1 MATTPDGSSQLLEP
15 QPNHPFSIE
24 AADSVW
30 IVQSGKLDL
39 FLLNKVDGEPAGARH
54 HFLRVEHGRAVFG
67 IDSTR
72 RPSTGVIATAT
83 PGTQLLCLSVSALR
97 RATYPLIAEGPA
109 EALSLLED
117 WILNLAAAAATGTE
131 IPKFFADI
139 ESGAILDVTE
149 EPRPVGPVKGILWV
163 EHLQGTSR
171 FLHSSDI
178 DPIGG
183 QSYFPVSRRGWLQP
197 GRGAQL
203 VAMDSRDW
211 QRFDP
216 EWRSLQTFHDVIL
229 QRLILNLKL
238 SEEKSQK
245 RLQAQ
250 GASDAAVFRNALRSL
265 GSPLEDEDAQLPVG
279 EVGIA
284 DPTLLACEAVGKYL
298 GVPIVAGSV
307 SSRGSAIAIKDVVAG
322 IARASDLRH
331 RVVVLKGKWWINASG
346 PLLAFRDR
354 DTRPVALLPAA
365 DGVQQLYDPVEQR
378 TTKVDG
384 EIALA
389 LNGFAYTFYRPLP
402 SRKLSIWD
410 LLSFGIRDARRE
422 LLTIVF
428 MGVCGGLLAML
439 FPIAT
444 GIIFD
449 SIIPGA
455 QRGQLLQIC
464 AFLVIATIAAS
475 MFTLVRN
482 FAMLRLEGK
491 MGAALQAAVWDRLLR
506 LPVPFFRRY
515 TSGDLADRSSGIGYI
530 LRTLTGSAISSIL
543 SGVFS
548 IFSFLLLFYYSWQL
562 ALIATSLVFVIF
574 VRSAV
579 SAYFEIR
586 FQRQIYRVRGRISGM
601 LLEFIG
607 NIARLR
613 VSGAEPRAF
622 AAWAREFSA
631 QKKLSVRAQKVS
643 NGLAIFNSAF
653 PVVSMAILFS
663 YAAQLMGQPLLHAL
677 TTGTFLAF
685 LAAFVQFQSAA
696 LGLSSAVESAL
707 GVVPLYER
715 ATPIFE
721 ALPEVSNTNRQPG
734 DLSGA
739 IEMNHVSFRYHPDS
753 PLVLRDIS
761 FAVKPGQFVAIV
773 GPSGSGKSSLLRLLL
788 GFERPEAGVIYYDGQ
803 DLADLDI
810 QAARRQIGVVLQSAR
825 LGSGT
830 IFDNIVGSGPF
841 TLDDAWEA
849 ARSAGLEQ
857 DIREMPMGMHTVV
870 SEGGG
875 NISGGQ
881 RQRLLI
887 ARAMVKKPRIFLFD
901 EATSALDNRTQATV
915 SHSLDAFSATRV
927 VIAHR
932 LSTIVHADLVLVVEK
947 GIVVQSGSY
956 EELSEREGLF
966 RELAKR
972 QLA

>member
-1 MATTPDGSSQLLEP
+1 
-15 QPNHPFSIE
+15 
-24 AADSVW
+24 V
-30 IVQSGKLDL
+30 
-39 FLLNKVDGEPAGARH
+39 
-54 HFLRVEHGRAVFG
+54 
-67 IDSTR
+67 
-72 RPSTGVIATAT
+72 
-83 PGTQLLCLSVSALR
+83 C
-97 RATYPLIAEGPA
+97 
-109 EALSLLED
+109 
-117 WILNLAAAAATGTE
+117 
-131 IPKFFADI
+131 
-139 ESGAILDVTE
+139 
-149 EPRPVGPVKGILWV
+149 
-163 EHLQGTSR
+163 
-171 FLHSSDI
+171 SSD
-178 DPIGG
+178 
-183 QSYFPVSRRGWLQP
+183 L
-197 GRGAQL
+197 
-203 VAMDSRDW
+203 
-211 QRFDP
+211 
-216 EWRSLQTFHDVIL
+216 
-229 QRLILNLKL
+229 
-238 SEEKSQK
+238 
-245 RLQAQ
+245 
-250 GASDAAVFRNALRSL
+250 
-265 GSPLEDEDAQLPVG
+265 
-279 EVGIA
+279 
-284 DPTLLACEAVGKYL
+284 
-298 GVPIVAGSV
+298 
-307 SSRGSAIAIKDVVAG
+307 
-322 IARASDLRH
+322 
-331 RVVVLKGKWWINASG
+331 
-346 PLLAFRDR
+346 
-354 DTRPVALLPAA
+354 
-365 DGVQQLYDPVEQR
+365 
-378 TTKVDG
+378 
-384 EIALA
+384 
-389 LNGFAYTFYRPLP
+389 
-402 SRKLSIWD
+402 
-410 LLSFGIRDARRE
+410 
-422 LLTIVF
+422 
-428 MGVCGGLLAML
+428 
-439 FPIAT
+439 
-444 GIIFD
+444 
-449 SIIPGA
+449 
-455 QRGQLLQIC
+455 
-464 AFLVIATIAAS
+464 
-475 MFTLVRN
+475 
-482 FAMLRLEGK
+482 
-491 MGAALQAAVWDRLLR
+491 
-506 LPVPFFRRY
+506 
-515 TSGDLADRSSGIGYI
+515 
-530 LRTLTGSAISSIL
+530 
-543 SGVFS
+543 
-548 IFSFLLLFYYSWQL
+548 
-562 ALIATSLVFVIF
+562 IF

-841 TLDDAWEA
+841 TLDDAWDA

-956 EELSEREGLF
+956 EELSERKGLF

>member
-1 MATTPDGSSQLLEP
+1 MATLPDGTSRLLEP
-15 QPNHPFSIE
+15 QPNHPFSIH

-39 FLLNKVDGEPAGARH
+39 FLVETADGESWSARH
-54 HFLRVEHGRAVFG
+54 HFLRVEQGQAVFA
-67 IDSTR
+67 IDFNGGKSTR
-72 RPSTGVIATAT
+72 IVATAT
-83 PGTQLLCLSVSALR
+83 PGTQLLCTSQESLR
-97 RATYPLIAEGPA
+97 KLTYPLSLENTFDS
-109 EALSLLED
+109 LSLLED
-117 WILNLAAAAATGTE
+117 WILNLSAAAGAGVAT
-131 IPKFFADI
+131 PKYFANV
-139 ESGAILDVTE
+139 ESGTILQVKE
-149 EPRPVGPVKGILWV
+149 EPKPISPVRGVLWV
-163 EHLQGTSR
+163 EHLHGASR
-171 FLHSSDI
+171 FLDSSTI
-178 DPIGG
+178 DLITGRN
-183 QSYFPVSRRGWLQP
+183 YFPISRPGWLQP
-197 GRGAQL
+197 DAGSQILA
-203 VAMDSRDW
+203 VDSQEW
-211 QRFDP
+211 QRADP
-216 EWRSLQTFHDVIL
+216 EWRSLQGFHDVIL
-229 QRLILNLKL
+229 QRLVLIRQT
-238 SEEKSQK
+238 SEQKSRQ
-245 RLQAQ
+245 RLVAQ
-250 GASDAAVFRNALRSL
+250 VASDAAIVRGALRSL
-265 GSPLEDEDAQLPVG
+265 ASPLQEASSQLEADDVS
-279 EVGIA
+279 IT
-284 DPTLLACEAVGKYL
+284 DPTALACEAVGKYL
-298 GVPIVAGSV
+298 GVPIVRVAV
-307 SSRGSAIAIKDVVAG
+307 REDVTIKDLIAS

-331 RVVVLKGKWWINASG
+331 RVVVLKGKWWVNSSG
-346 PLLAFRDR
+346 PLLAFRESDM
-354 DTRPVALLPAA
+354 RPVALLPAA
-365 DGVQQLYDPVEQR
+365 DGGHRLYDPVEQT
-378 TTKVDG
+378 TTKVNG
-384 EIALA
+384 AVALG
-389 LNGFAYTFYRPLP
+389 LDGFAYTFYRPLP
-402 SRKLSIWD
+402 GRKLSIRD
-410 LLSFGIRDARRE
+410 LLSFGMRDVKRE
-422 LLTIVF
+422 LLTIVI
-428 MGVCGGLLAML
+428 MGICGGLLGMV

-464 AFLVIATIAAS
+464 AFLVIAAVAAS

-506 LPVPFFRRY
+506 LPVPFFRKY

-530 LRTLTGSAISSIL
+530 LRTLTGSAIFSVL

-562 ALIATSLVFVIF
+562 ALIATGLVFVIF
-574 VRSAV
+574 ARSAV

-586 FQRQIYRVRGRISGM
+586 FQRQIARVRGRISGM

-622 AAWAREFSA
+622 ATWAREFTAQMQLSA
-631 QKKLSVRAQKVS
+631 RAQKVS
-643 NGLAIFNSAF
+643 NGLTIFNSAF
-653 PVVSMAILFS
+653 PVVSMAILFTF
-663 YAAQLMGQPLLHAL
+663 AAQMMGHPLLHAL

-715 ATPIFE
+715 AAPIFE
-721 ALPEVSNTNRQPG
+721 ALPEVSRTNRQPG
-734 DLSGA
+734 DLSGS
-739 IEMNHVSFRYHPDS
+739 IEINHVSFRYHPES
-753 PLVLRDIS
+753 PLVLNDIS
-761 FAVKPGQFVAIV
+761 FAIEAGQFVAIV

-788 GFERPEAGVIYYDGQ
+788 GFERPEAGVIYFDGQ
-803 DLADLDI
+803 DLARIDI
-810 QAARRQIGVVLQSAR
+810 QAVRRQIGVVLQSAR

-841 TLDDAWEA
+841 TLDDAWAA

-887 ARAMVKKPRIFLFD
+887 ARAMVKKPRIFLLD
-901 EATSALDNRTQATV
+901 EATSALDNRTQAIV
-915 SHSLDAFSATRV
+915 SHSLSAFSATRI

-932 LSTIVHADLVLVVEK
+932 LSTIVNANRILVVEK
-947 GIVVQSGSY
+947 GSIVQSGSY
-956 EELSEREGLF
+956 PELTGQEGLF

>member
-1 MATTPDGSSQLLEP
+1 MEP

-24 AADSVW
+24 APDSVW

-39 FLLNKVDGEPAGARH
+39 FLLKTVGEEPVGARH
-54 HFLRVEHGRAVFG
+54 HFLRVEQGRAVIG
-67 IDSTR
+67 IDSGQR
-72 RPSTGVIATAT
+72 SSISIVATAT
-83 PGTQLLCLSVSALR
+83 PGTQLLCLSLNLLR
-97 RATYPLIAEGPA
+97 SATYPQVLDSIDDSV
-109 EALSLLED
+109 SLLEG
-117 WILNLAAAAATGTE
+117 WIVNLAAAAAAETE
-131 IPKFFADI
+131 TPKFFANI
-139 ESGAILDVTE
+139 ESGVILDVAE
-149 EPRPVGPVKGILWV
+149 EPRPIGPAKGILWV
-163 EHLQGTSR
+163 AHLQGTSR
-171 FLHSSDI
+171 FLDTYGI
-178 DPIGG
+178 DAIDGR
-183 QSYFPVSRRGWLQP
+183 SYFPVSRPGWLQP
-197 GRGAQL
+197 GPRTQL
-203 VAMDSRDW
+203 LAMDSSDW
-211 QRFDP
+211 QRSDP

-229 QRLILNLKL
+229 QRLALNLKL
-238 SEEKSQK
+238 SEQKNLK
-245 RLQAQ
+245 RLQKQ
-250 GASDAAVFRNALRSL
+250 EASDAAIFRGALRSL
-265 GSPLEDEDAQLPVG
+265 ASPLKAENAQLPVT
-279 EVGIA
+279 ESGIA
-284 DPTLLACEAVGKYL
+284 DPTLLACQAVGKSL
-298 GVPIVAGSV
+298 GVPIVPAP
-307 SSRGSAIAIKDVVAG
+307 SSTPEGAIKDVVAN

-331 RVVVLKGKWWINASG
+331 RAVVLKGKWWINPSG

-354 DTRPVALLPAA
+354 DMRPLALLPAA
-365 DGVQQLYDPVEQR
+365 DGVLQQYDPVEQT
-378 TTKVDG
+378 TTKVN
-384 EIALA
+384 EEVALS
-389 LNGFAYTFYRPLP
+389 LHGFAYTFYRPLP
-402 SRKLSIWD
+402 GRKLSIWD
-410 LLSFGIRDARRE
+410 LLSFGIRDVKRE
-422 LLTIVF
+422 LVTIVS
-428 MGVCGGLLAML
+428 MGIFGGLLAMVL
-439 FPIAT
+439 PIAT

-449 SIIPGA
+449 SIIPGS

-464 AFLVIATIAAS
+464 SFLVIAAIAAS

-482 FAMLRLEGK
+482 FALLRLEGR

-515 TSGDLADRSSGIGYI
+515 TSGDLADRSSVIGYI
-530 LRTLTGSAISSIL
+530 LHTLTGSAIFSIL

-562 ALIATSLVFVIF
+562 AAIASGLVFIIF
-574 VRSAV
+574 VRSAI

-586 FQRQIYRVRGRISGM
+586 FQRQIYHLRGRISGM

-613 VSGAEPRAF
+613 ISGSESRAF
-622 AAWAREFSA
+622 ATWAHKFSA
-631 QKKLSVRAQKVS
+631 QKELSVRAQKVS
-643 NGLAIFNSAF
+643 NGLAVFNSAF
-653 PVVSMAILFS
+653 PIVSMAILFG
-663 YAAQLMGQPLLHAL
+663 YAARWMGHPLLHAL

-715 ATPIFE
+715 AMPIFE
-721 ALPEVSNTNRQPG
+721 ALPEVSKTNKQPG

-739 IEMNHVSFRYHPDS
+739 IEVNHVSFRYHPDA
-753 PLVLRDIS
+753 PLVLHDIS
-761 FAVKPGQFVAIV
+761 FAIRPGQFVAIV

-788 GFERPEAGVIYYDGQ
+788 GFEKPEAGSIYYDGQ

-810 QAARRQIGVVLQSAR
+810 QAVRRQIGVVLQSAR
-825 LGSGT
+825 LSSGT

-841 TLDDAWEA
+841 TLDDAWDA

-901 EATSALDNRTQATV
+901 EATSALDNRTQAIV

-932 LSTIVHADLVLVVEK
+932 LSTIVHADRILAVKK
-947 GIVVQSGSY
+947 GLVVQSGSY
-956 EELSEREGLF
+956 KELAEQQGLF
-966 RELAKR
+966 RELAQR
-972 QLA
+972 QLF

>member
-1 MATTPDGSSQLLEP
+1 MATTPDESSQLLEP

-39 FLLNKVDGEPAGARH
+39 FLVKTVDGEPAGARH
-54 HFLRVEHGRAVFG
+54 HFLRVEQGGAVFG
-67 IDSTR
+67 IDSR
-72 RPSTGVIATAT
+72 QRPSTSVVATAT
-83 PGTQLLCLSVSALR
+83 PGTQLLSLSLNALRGATHPLVLDSTADSLSVL
-97 RATYPLIAEGPA
+97 EG
-109 EALSLLED
+109 
-117 WILNLAAAAATGTE
+117 WILNLAAAAATETE
-131 IPKFFADI
+131 TPKVFGNL
-139 ESGAILDVTE
+139 EPGVLLDVTE
-149 EPRPVGPVKGILWV
+149 EPRPIGPVKGILWV

-171 FLHSSDI
+171 FLNSSGI

-183 QSYFPVSRRGWLQP
+183 RTYFPVSRRGWLQP
-197 GRGAQL
+197 GRGTQL
-203 VAMDSRDW
+203 LAMDSPDW
-211 QRFDP
+211 QRSDP
-216 EWRSLQTFHDVIL
+216 EWRSLQSFHDVIL
-229 QRLILNLKL
+229 QRLALNLKIL
-238 SEEKSQK
+238 EEKNQK

-250 GASDAAVFRNALRSL
+250 GASDAAIFRGALRSL
-265 GSPLEDEDAQLPVG
+265 TSPLKEENPQLPVS

-284 DPTLLACEAVGKYL
+284 DPTLLACETVGKYL
-298 GVPIVAGSV
+298 GVQIVPAPISV
-307 SSRGSAIAIKDVVAG
+307 RGGAIKDVVAA

-331 RVVVLKGKWWINASG
+331 RVVVLKGKWWTNASG

-354 DTRPVALLPAA
+354 DMRPIAILPAA
-365 DGVQQLYDPVEQR
+365 DGVQRLYDPVEQS
-378 TTKVDG
+378 TTKVNG
-384 EIALA
+384 ELA
-389 LNGFAYTFYRPLP
+389 LTVNGFAYSFYRPLP

-410 LLSFGIRDARRE
+410 LLSFGMRDAKRE
-422 LLTIVF
+422 LLTIVS
-428 MGVCGGLLAML
+428 MGICGGLLGML

-530 LRTLTGSAISSIL
+530 LRTLTGSAIFSIL

-562 ALIATSLVFVIF
+562 ALIATGLVFVIF
-574 VRSAV
+574 ARSAV

-586 FQRQIYRVRGRISGM
+586 FQRQIYRVRGKISGM

-622 AAWAREFSA
+622 ATWAREFSA

-663 YAAQLMGQPLLHAL
+663 YAAQMMDHPLLHTL

-721 ALPEVSNTNRQPG
+721 ALPEVSKTNKQPG

-739 IEMNHVSFRYHPDS
+739 IEVNHVSFRYHPDS

-761 FAVKPGQFVAIV
+761 FGIKSGQFVAIV

-788 GFERPEAGVIYYDGQ
+788 GFERPEVGAIYYDGQ

-830 IFDNIVGSGPF
+830 IFDNIVGSSPF
-841 TLDDAWEA
+841 TLDDAWDA

-857 DIREMPMGMHTVV
+857 DIRDMPMGMHTVV

-887 ARAMVKKPRIFLFD
+887 ARAIVKKPRIFLFD
-901 EATSALDNRTQATV
+901 EATSALDNRTQAIV

-932 LSTIVHADLVLVVEK
+932 LSTIVHADRILVVEK
-947 GIVVQSGSY
+947 GVVVQSGSY
-956 EELSEREGLF
+956 PELAEQAGLF

>member
-1 MATTPDGSSQLLEP
+1 MARTPDESSQLLEP
-15 QPNHPFSIE
+15 QPNHAFSIE

-39 FLLNKVDGEPAGARH
+39 FLVKNVEGAVAGARH
-54 HFLRVEHGRAVFG
+54 HFLRIEQGRAVFG
-67 IDSTR
+67 IDSR
-72 RPSTGVIATAT
+72 QRPGIRVIATAT
-83 PGTQLLCLSVSALR
+83 PGTQLLSLSLKALR
-97 RATYPLIAEGPA
+97 RATYPLVLDSDADPLSVLEG
-109 EALSLLED
+109 
-117 WILNLAAAAATGTE
+117 WVLNLAAAAATETE
-131 IPKFFADI
+131 TPKVFANL

-149 EPRPVGPVKGILWV
+149 EPRPIGPVKGILWV

-171 FLHSSDI
+171 FLDSPGI

-183 QSYFPVSRRGWLQP
+183 RTYFPVSRRGWLQP
-197 GRGAQL
+197 GRGTQL
-203 VAMDSRDW
+203 VAMDSTDW
-211 QRFDP
+211 QRSDP
-216 EWRSLQTFHDVIL
+216 EWRSLQSFHDVIM
-229 QRLILNLKL
+229 QRLALNVTIL
-238 SEEKSQK
+238 EEKSQK

-250 GASDAAVFRNALRSL
+250 GASDAAIFRGALQSL
-265 GSPLEDEDAQLPVG
+265 ASPLKEDDPQLPVS
-279 EVGIA
+279 EVGIV
-284 DPTLLACEAVGKYL
+284 DPMMLACQTVGKYI
-298 GVPIVAGSV
+298 GVQIVPAAISV
-307 SSRGSAIAIKDVVAG
+307 RGSAIKDVVSA

-354 DTRPVALLPAA
+354 DMRPMAILPAA
-365 DGVQQLYDPVEQR
+365 DGVQEVYDPVEQS
-378 TTKVDG
+378 TTKVNG
-384 EIALA
+384 EVALS

-402 SRKLSIWD
+402 SSKLSIWD
-410 LLSFGIRDARRE
+410 LLSFGMRDAKRE
-422 LLTIVF
+422 LLTIVS
-428 MGVCGGLLAML
+428 MGICGGLLAML

-530 LRTLTGSAISSIL
+530 LRTLTGSAIFSIL

-562 ALIATSLVFVIF
+562 ALIATGLVFVIF
-574 VRSAV
+574 ARSAV

-586 FQRQIYRVRGRISGM
+586 FQRQIYRVRGKISGM
-601 LLEFIG
+601 LLEFVG

-622 AAWAREFSA
+622 ATWAREFSA
-631 QKKLSVRAQKVS
+631 QKKLAVRAQRVS

-653 PVVSMAILFS
+653 PVVSMAILFG
-663 YAAQLMGQPLLHAL
+663 YAARMMGHPLLNTM

-696 LGLSSAVESAL
+696 LSLSSAVESAL

-715 ATPIFE
+715 AAPIFE
-721 ALPEVSNTNRQPG
+721 AVPEVSKSNKQPG

-739 IEMNHVSFRYHPDS
+739 IEVNHVSFRYHPDS

-761 FAVKPGQFVAIV
+761 FTIRSGHFVAIV

-788 GFERPEAGVIYYDGQ
+788 GFERPEVGAIYYDGQ

-830 IFDNIVGSGPF
+830 IFDNIVGSSPF
-841 TLDDAWEA
+841 TLDDAWDA
-849 ARSAGLEQ
+849 ARSAGMEE

-901 EATSALDNRTQATV
+901 EATSALDNRTQAIV

-932 LSTIVHADLVLVVEK
+932 LSTIVHADRILVVEK
-947 GIVVQSGSY
+947 GVVVQSGSY
-956 EELSEREGLF
+956 HELAHQEGLF

>member
-1 MATTPDGSSQLLEP
+1 MATTPYGSSRLLEP
-15 QPNHPFSIE
+15 QPNHPFSVE
-24 AADSVW
+24 APDSVW

-39 FLLNKVDGEPAGARH
+39 FLVKTVDGEPAGARH
-54 HFLRVEHGRAVFG
+54 HVLRIEQGRAVFG
-67 IDSTR
+67 IDCR
-72 RPSTGVIATAT
+72 QHPSASVVATAT
-83 PGTQLLCLSVSALR
+83 PGTQLLCLSLNALR
-97 RATYPLIAEGPA
+97 RATYPLIADSTA
-109 EALSLLED
+109 NSLSLLEG
-117 WILNLAAAAATGTE
+117 WIINLAAAAASATE
-131 IPKFFADI
+131 TPKFFGNL
-139 ESGAILDVTE
+139 ESGAILDVKE
-149 EPRPVGPVKGILWV
+149 EPRPIGPIKGILWV

-171 FLHSSDI
+171 FLDSPGI

-183 QSYFPVSRRGWLQP
+183 RSYFPVSRRGWLQP
-197 GRGAQL
+197 GRGTQL
-203 VAMDSRDW
+203 VATDSQNW
-211 QRFDP
+211 QRSDP

-229 QRLILNLKL
+229 QRLALNLQL
-238 SEEKSQK
+238 SQEKSQK

-250 GASDAAVFRNALRSL
+250 GASDAAIFRVAL
-265 GSPLEDEDAQLPVG
+265 GSLTSPLKDEDTPLPVSDAG
-279 EVGIA
+279 VA
-284 DPTLLACEAVGKYL
+284 DPILLACEAVGKYL
-298 GVPIVAGSV
+298 GVPIVPPV
-307 SSRGSAIAIKDVVAG
+307 SIRGGAMKDVVAAV
-322 IARASDLRH
+322 ARASDLRH

-354 DTRPVALLPAA
+354 DMRPLALLPAA
-365 DGVQQLYDPVEQR
+365 DGVDQLYDPVEQS
-378 TTKVDG
+378 TTKVNG
-384 EIALA
+384 EIALT

-410 LLSFGIRDARRE
+410 LLSFGMRDARRE
-422 LLTIVF
+422 LLTIVS
-428 MGVCGGLLAML
+428 MGICGGLLGML
-439 FPIAT
+439 LPIAT

-530 LRTLTGSAISSIL
+530 LRTLTGSVIFSIL

-562 ALIATSLVFVIF
+562 ALIATGLVFVIF
-574 VRSAV
+574 VRSV
-579 SAYFEIR
+579 ISAYFEIR

-622 AAWAREFSA
+622 ASWAREFSA

-643 NGLAIFNSAF
+643 NGLAIFNSGF

-663 YAAQLMGQPLLHAL
+663 YAAQLMGHPLLHAL

-707 GVVPLYER
+707 GAVPLYER

-721 ALPEVSNTNRQPG
+721 ALPEVSKNNKQPG
-734 DLSGA
+734 DLSGT
-739 IEMNHVSFRYHPDS
+739 IEVNHVSFRYRPDS

-761 FAVKPGQFVAIV
+761 FAIKPGQFVAIV

-788 GFERPEAGVIYYDGQ
+788 GFEKPEAGVIYYDGQ
-803 DLADLDI
+803 DLSDLDI
-810 QAARRQIGVVLQSAR
+810 QAARRQFGVVLQSAR

-841 TLDDAWEA
+841 TLDDAWDA
-849 ARSAGLEQ
+849 ARSAGLEE
-857 DIREMPMGMHTVV
+857 DIREMPMGMHTVL

-901 EATSALDNRTQATV
+901 EATSALDNRTQAIV

-932 LSTIVHADLVLVVEK
+932 LSTIVHADRILVVEK
-947 GIVVQSGSY
+947 GVVVQSGFY
-956 EELSEREGLF
+956 EELSEQEGLF